1 MTQILLTLQ
10 QHVAPGPRSPTR
22 GAPQRGLAL
31 PLGLSVVTLVAALVA
46 ARPALA
52 QESWEKYRLDAVR
65 VEQRPRIDGVL
76 DEALWR
82 SAVVIDQ
89 FIQQEPDEGAPAT
102 ERTEV
107 RVLYD
112 GSSLF
117 IGVRAFDS
125 DPVGVVA
132 TEMRRDGNRI
142 LQEDNFQIIL
152 DTFMD
157 LKSAYMFVVTPLG
170 AQLDQQVFDEGG
182 RDLGQPG
189 LGRCL
194 VRRHESGVGPL
205 GGGDRDPDGHAQ
217 VSGG

>member
-1 MTQILLTLQ
+1 M
-10 QHVAPGPRSPTR
+10 
-22 GAPQRGLAL
+22 
-31 PLGLSVVTLVAALVA
+31 
-46 ARPALA
+46 
-52 QESWEKYRLDAVR
+52 DAVR